1 VAVQWNTAGAF
12 LALNGLAV
20 NDGGGVMRMSDEEY
34 FRSCVARERQLAH
47 LLGHKVEE
55 FYEDAGTLW
64 DGTVAMPKWTREW
77 AACGPLIAEYEI
89 DVRFD
94 HGEEAGHGHCIHAG
108 AVSVL
113 VSDHRDR
120 QHALMYAVVKAVVH
134 LLEHR
139 KQKH

>member
-1 VAVQWNTAGAF
+1 
-12 LALNGLAV
+12 
-20 NDGGGVMRMSDEEY
+20 MRMSDEEY

-64 DGTVAMPKWTREW
+64 DGTVAMPKWTREM
-77 AACGPLIAEYEI
+77 AACAPLIAEHCI

-94 HGEEAGHGHCIHAG
+94 RDAAGHAHCIHAG

-113 VSDHRDR
+113 VSDHPDR

>member
-1 VAVQWNTAGAF
+1 
-12 LALNGLAV
+12 
-20 NDGGGVMRMSDEEY
+20 MRMSDEEY

-64 DGTVAMPKWTREW
+64 DGTVAMPKWTRNW

-89 DVRFD
+89 ELRFD
-94 HGEEAGHGHCIHAG
+94 RAAGEAHAHCVHAG
-108 AVSVL
+108 AVTVA
-113 VSDHRDR
+113 VSDHPDR

-134 LLEHR
+134 MLEHR
-139 KQKH
+139 KAGH

>member
-1 VAVQWNTAGAF
+1 
-12 LALNGLAV
+12 
-20 NDGGGVMRMSDEEY
+20 MRMSDEEY

-64 DGTVAMPKWTREW
+64 DGTVAMPKWTRNW

-89 DVRFD
+89 ELRFD
-94 HGEEAGHGHCIHAG
+94 RREGEAHAHCVHAG
-108 AVSVL
+108 VVTVT
-113 VSDHRDR
+113 VSDHPDR
-120 QHALMYAVVKAVVH
+120 QHAVMYAVVKAVVH

-139 KQKH
+139 KTGH